1 MKKFL
6 SLMISIVCILGLVAC
21 SNGDAKVETSTAK
34 SDLTAAKEYLYT
46 MYKDQNAVTP
56 TDYSVVG
63 LVNIG
68 GVKFDVTWTADSD
81 TIKITPEDKMVT
93 IDVDEKNPEEV
104 NYKLTATLADAEGKT
119 ESVTFER
126 SVPAAIIIEEGMS
139 YEEIVEAAYQLQD
152 GIAMEGEYRLFGTI
166 TKIDTPYS
174 ADYKNITVTIQVGD
188 LADKPMMC
196 YRLAGEGADKLAVG
210 DQITV
215 EGAIKN
221 YKGTIEFDAGCQLVG
236 MGEVKD
242 QSAMLEAAYALAE
255 GIAMTDPM
263 TLTGVI
269 SKVDTAYS
277 AEYKNVTVTM
287 ICDGIEDKPIMCYR
301 LKGDGADT
309 IAVGDTITVTG
320 IMKNYKGTIEF
331 DAGCTLDAYT
341 KAEGGAAVEE
351 PVVEAKPAFDA
362 AILFDEAQL
371 VTAAYALADGE
382 SVPTPAVLKGA
393 ITEIGTPYSA
403 EYKNVTVT
411 IKVADK
417 DIVCYRLKGEGA
429 DKLAVGDEIA
439 VAGTLK
445 NYQGTIEFDA
455 GCQLVPAE
463 EAENAAV
470 AVAAYALVNCETEI
484 ADEKTV
490 TGVITSVDT
499 AYSAEYK
506 NVTVTIQVA
515 DLADYAIQ
523 CFRLSGEGADTIKEG
538 DTITVKGNLST
549 YDGKVQIAKGVLVKQ
564 WNNRI
569 RE

>member
-21 SNGDAKVETSTAK
+21 SNGNAKVESSTTK
-34 SDLTAAKEYLYT
+34 SDLAAAKEYLYT

-68 GVKFDVTWTADSD
+68 GVKFDVTWAADSD
-81 TIKITPEDKMVT
+81 TIKIVPEDKMVT

-104 NYKLTATLADAEGKT
+104 NYKLTATLADTEGKT

-174 ADYKNITVTIQVGD
+174 ADYKNITVTIQVGN

-255 GIAMTDPM
+255 GIAMTDSM

-269 SKVDTAYS
+269 AKVDTAYS

-301 LKGDGADT
+301 LKGEGADT

-331 DAGCTLDAYT
+331 DAGCTLDAFT
-341 KAEGGAAVEE
+341 KAEGAATEE
-351 PVVEAKPAFDA
+351 PVAEAKPAFDS

-371 VTAAYALADGE
+371 VAAAYALADGE
-382 SVPTPAVLKGA
+382 SIPTPAVLKGA

-411 IKVADK
+411 IKAADK
-417 DIVCYRLKGEGA
+417 DIVCFRLKGEGA

-439 VAGTLK
+439 VVGTLK

-549 YDGKVQIAKGVLVKQ
+549 YDGKVQIAKGTLVK
-564 WNNRI
+564 
-569 RE
+569 

>member
-1 MKKFL
+1 
-6 SLMISIVCILGLVAC
+6 
-21 SNGDAKVETSTAK
+21 
-34 SDLTAAKEYLYT
+34 
-46 MYKDQNAVTP
+46 
-56 TDYSVVG
+56 
-63 LVNIG
+63 
-68 GVKFDVTWTADSD
+68 
-81 TIKITPEDKMVT
+81 
-93 IDVDEKNPEEV
+93 
-104 NYKLTATLADAEGKT
+104 
-119 ESVTFER
+119 
-126 SVPAAIIIEEGMS
+126 MS
-139 YEEIVEAAYQLQD
+139 YEEIVEAAYQLKD
-152 GIAMEGEYRLFGTI
+152 GIAMDGEYRLFGTI

-196 YRLAGEGADKLAVG
+196 YRLKGDGADKLAVG
-210 DQITV
+210 DKITV
-215 EGAIKN
+215 EGVIKN
-221 YKGTIEFDAGCQLVG
+221 YKGTIEFDAGCVLVG

-242 QSAMLEAAYALAE
+242 QSAMLEAAYALAD

-277 AEYKNVTVTM
+277 ADYKNVTVTI

-331 DAGCTLDAYT
+331 DAGCTLDAFT
-341 KAEGGAAVEE
+341 KAEGGAAEE
-351 PVVEAKPAFDA
+351 PVVEAKPAFDS

-382 SVPTPAVLKGA
+382 SIPTPAVLKGS

-439 VAGTLK
+439 VVGNLK
-445 NYQGTIEFDA
+445 NYKSTIEFDA
-455 GCQLVPAE
+455 GCQLVPAA
-463 EAENAAV
+463 EAESAAV
-470 AVAAYALVNCETEI
+470 AVAAYSLLNCETAI
-484 ADEKTV
+484 ADEKTL

-523 CFRLSGEGADTIKEG
+523 CFRLSGEGADTIKVG

-549 YDGKVQIAKGVLVKQ
+549 YDGKVQLAKGTIVK
-564 WNNRI
+564 
-569 RE
+569 

>member
-21 SNGDAKVETSTAK
+21 SNETAKVETSTAK

-46 MYKDQNAVTP
+46 MYKEQNAVTP

-104 NYKLTATLADAEGKT
+104 VYKLTATIADADGKT

-139 YEEIVEAAYQLQD
+139 YEEIVEAAYQLKD

-255 GIAMTDPM
+255 GIAMTDSM

-277 AEYKNVTVTM
+277 TEYKNVTVTM

-341 KAEGGAAVEE
+341 KAEGAATEE

-371 VTAAYALADGE
+371 VTAAYALAEDE
-382 SVPTPAVLKGA
+382 SIPTPAVLKGA

-417 DIVCYRLKGEGA
+417 DIVCFRLKGEGA

-439 VAGTLK
+439 VVGTLK
-445 NYQGTIEFDA
+445 NYKGTIEFDA

-549 YDGKVQIAKGVLVKQ
+549 YDGKVQIAKGVLVK
-564 WNNRI
+564 
-569 RE
+569 

>member
-21 SNGDAKVETSTAK
+21 SNGNAKVESSTTK
-34 SDLTAAKEYLYT
+34 SDLAAAKEYLYT

-81 TIKITPEDKMVT
+81 TIKIVPEDKMVT

-104 NYKLTATLADAEGKT
+104 NYKLTATLADTEGKT

-174 ADYKNITVTIQVGD
+174 ADYKNITVTIQVGN

-255 GIAMTDPM
+255 GIAMTDSM

-301 LKGDGADT
+301 LKGEGADT

-331 DAGCTLDAYT
+331 DAGCTLDDFT
-341 KAEGGAAVEE
+341 KAEGAATEE
-351 PVVEAKPAFDA
+351 PVAEAKPAFDS

-371 VTAAYALADGE
+371 VAAAYALADGE
-382 SVPTPAVLKGA
+382 SIPTPAVLKGA

-411 IKVADK
+411 IKAADK
-417 DIVCYRLKGEGA
+417 DIVCFRLKGEGA

-439 VAGTLK
+439 VVGTLK

-549 YDGKVQIAKGVLVKQ
+549 YDGKVQIAKGTLVK
-564 WNNRI
+564 
-569 RE
+569 

>member
-549 YDGKVQIAKGVLVKQ
+549 YDGKVQIAKGVLVK
-564 WNNRI
+564 
-569 RE
+569 

>member
-515 DLADYAIQ
+515 GLADYAIQ

-549 YDGKVQIAKGVLVKQ
+549 YDGKVQIAKGVLVK
-564 WNNRI
+564 
-569 RE
+569 

>member
-1 MKKFL
+1 MKKIL
-6 SLMISIVCILGLVAC
+6 SIMMAIVCILGLVAC
-21 SNGDAKVETSTAK
+21 SNGTAKVESTDAK

-81 TIKITPEDKMVT
+81 TIKIAPQDKMVT

-104 NYKLTATLADAEGKT
+104 VYKLTATIADAEGKT

-139 YEEIVEAAYQLQD
+139 YEEIVEAAYQLKD
-152 GIAMEGEYRLFGTI
+152 GIAMDGEYRLFGTI

-174 ADYKNITVTIQVGD
+174 ADYKNITVTIQVGE

-196 YRLAGEGADKLAVG
+196 YRLAGDGADKLKVG

-215 EGAIKN
+215 EGKIKN
-221 YKGTIEFDAGCQLVG
+221 YKGTIEFDAGCVLVG
-236 MGEVKD
+236 MGEMKD

-269 SKVDTAYS
+269 NKVDTAYS

-301 LKGDGADT
+301 LQGEGADK
-309 IAVGDTITVTG
+309 IGVGDTITVTG

-331 DAGCTLDAYT
+331 DAKCNLDSFV
-341 KAEGGAAVEE
+341 KAEGAAEE
-351 PVVEAKPAFDA
+351 PVAEAKPAFDA

-371 VTAAYALADGE
+371 VAAAFALADGE
-382 SVPTPAVLKGA
+382 AIPTPAVLKGE
-393 ITEIGTPYSA
+393 ITKIDTPYSA
-403 EYKNVTVT
+403 EYKNVSVT

-417 DIVCYRLKGEGA
+417 EILCYRLKGEGA
-429 DKLAVGDEIA
+429 DKLAVGDQIA
-439 VAGTLK
+439 VAGILK
-445 NYQGTIEFDA
+445 NYKGTIEFDA
-455 GCQLVPAE
+455 GCKLVA
-463 EAENAAV
+463 ADAADSAAV
-470 AVAAYALVNCETEI
+470 AVAAYALLNCETAI
-484 ADEKTV
+484 ADEKTL
-490 TGVITSVDT
+490 TGEVISVDT

-523 CFRLSGEGADTIKEG
+523 CFRLSGEGADKLAVG
-538 DTITVKGNLST
+538 DTVTVKGALST
-549 YDGKVQIAKGVLVKQ
+549 YDGKVQVAKGTIVK
-564 WNNRI
+564 
-569 RE
+569 

>member
-6 SLMISIVCILGLVAC
+6 SLMISIVCVLGLVAC
-21 SNGDAKVETSTAK
+21 SNGNTKVETSTEK

-46 MYKDQNAVTP
+46 MYKDQNPVTP

-68 GVKFDVTWTADSD
+68 GVKFNVTWTADSD

-104 NYKLTATLADAEGKT
+104 VYKLTATLADAAGKT

-139 YEEIVEAAYQLQD
+139 YEEIVEAAYKLQD
-152 GIAMEGEYRLFGTI
+152 GIVMEGEYRLFGTI

-188 LADKPMMC
+188 LTDKPMMC
-196 YRLAGEGADKLAVG
+196 YRLKGDGADKLAVG
-210 DQITV
+210 DKITV
-215 EGAIKN
+215 EGVIKN
-221 YKGTIEFDAGCQLVG
+221 YKGTIEFDAGCTLVG

-242 QSAMLEAAYALAE
+242 QSSMLEAAYALAE

-277 AEYKNVTVTM
+277 ADYKNVTVTI

-301 LKGDGADT
+301 LKGEGADT

-331 DAGCTLDAYT
+331 DAGCTLDAFT
-341 KAEGGAAVEE
+341 KAEGAVTEE
-351 PVVEAKPAFDA
+351 PVVEAKPAFDS

-371 VTAAYALADGE
+371 VAAAYALADGE
-382 SVPTPAVLKGA
+382 SIPTPAVLKGT
-393 ITEIGTPYSA
+393 ITEIGTAYNP
-403 EYKNVTVT
+403 EYKNLTVT
-411 IKVADK
+411 IKAADK
-417 DIVCYRLKGEGA
+417 DIVCFRLKGEGA

-439 VAGTLK
+439 VVGNLK

-455 GCQLVPAE
+455 GCKLVPAA

-470 AVAAYALVNCETEI
+470 AVAAYALLNCETAI
-484 ADEKTV
+484 ADEKTL

-549 YDGKVQIAKGVLVKQ
+549 YNDKVQLAKGAIVK
-564 WNNRI
+564 
-569 RE
+569 

>member
-21 SNGDAKVETSTAK
+21 SNGNAKVESSTTK
-34 SDLTAAKEYLYT
+34 SDLAAAKEYLYT

-81 TIKITPEDKMVT
+81 TIKIVPEDKMVT

-104 NYKLTATLADAEGKT
+104 NYKLTATLADTEGKT

-174 ADYKNITVTIQVGD
+174 ADYKNITVTIQVGN

-255 GIAMTDPM
+255 GIAMTDSM

-301 LKGDGADT
+301 LKGEGADT

-331 DAGCTLDAYT
+331 DAGCTLDAFT
-341 KAEGGAAVEE
+341 KAEGAATEE
-351 PVVEAKPAFDA
+351 PVAEAKPAFDS

-371 VTAAYALADGE
+371 VAAAYALADGE
-382 SVPTPAVLKGA
+382 SIPTPAVLKGA

-411 IKVADK
+411 IKAADK
-417 DIVCYRLKGEGA
+417 DIVCFRLKGEGA

-439 VAGTLK
+439 VVGTLK

-463 EAENAAV
+463 EEENAAV

-549 YDGKVQIAKGVLVKQ
+549 YDGKVQIAKGTLVK
-564 WNNRI
+564 
-569 RE
+569 